1 MSDREGGAGP
11 VRARRV
17 RGWPGLRWW
26 CRRSVERRSV
36 VDEMEVAVSHPE
48 DDLVR
53 AEIPRQVIVPLD
65 GSDTGA
71 RALPLAH
78 AFAGRTGAE
87 VVTVHVGDGSHRD
100 VRVDVELHGEPAAAL
115 LAFAQEGPG
124 RVLCLSSHGRSG
136 LRRAL
141 VGSVAEKVVRASPG
155 PVIVVGPEVVIK
167 PPVVLPRTI
176 VVAVRS
182 ASHGVEVLAE
192 RWAPLLGAK
201 VDRVHIS
208 VDGSEAPE
216 GARTLPGDDPAAE
229 LLRLADQ
236 LEGPLLY
243 AVGAAAPDGS
253 RSGRPVSFRLIREG
267 RGPVLTQARPRAPA
281 VGQTVDARA

>member
-1 MSDREGGAGP
+1 MGACRTRG
-11 VRARRV
+11 RRV
-17 RGWPGLRWW
+17 
-26 CRRSVERRSV
+26 SA
-36 VDEMEVAVSHPE
+36 VDDEEVTVSHPE
-48 DDLVR
+48 VVPGG
-53 AEIPRQVIVPLD
+53 AELPRQVIVPLD

-78 AFAGRTGAE
+78 AFAGHTGAE
-87 VVTVHVGDGSHRD
+87 VVTVHVGEQDRQEVRAD
-100 VRVDVELHGEPAAAL
+100 VQLRGEPAKAL
-115 LAFAQEGPG
+115 LAFAKEEPG

-141 VGSVAEKVVRASPG
+141 VGSVAERVVRASTG
-155 PVIVVGPEVVIK
+155 PVLVVGPEVAIK

-176 VVAVRS
+176 VVAVRT
-182 ASHGVEVLAE
+182 AANGVGALAE

-208 VDGSEAPE
+208 VDGSEAPA

-243 AVGAAAPDGS
+243 AVGAAAPLGS
-253 RSGRPVSFRLIREG
+253 SAGRPVSFRLIREG
-267 RGPVLTQARPRAPA
+267 RGPVLTLARPA
-281 VGQTVDARA
+281 VEPEPSS

>member
-1 MSDREGGAGP
+1 
-11 VRARRV
+11 
-17 RGWPGLRWW
+17 
-26 CRRSVERRSV
+26 
-36 VDEMEVAVSHPE
+36 MEVAVSHLE
-48 DDLVR
+48 DDRPR
-53 AEIPRQVIVPLD
+53 AEVPRQVVVPLD

-87 VVTVHVGDGSHRD
+87 VVTVHVGDGGQGG
-100 VRVDVELHGEPAAAL
+100 VRVDVELRGEPAAAL
-115 LAFAQEGPG
+115 LAFAQEVPG

-136 LRRAL
+136 FRRAL
-141 VGSVAEKVVRASPG
+141 VGSVAEQLVRTSPG

-182 ASHGVEVLAE
+182 AAHGVEALAE

-216 GARTLPGDDPAAE
+216 GARTLPGSDPTAE
-229 LLRLADQ
+229 LLRLGDE

-253 RSGRPVSFRLIREG
+253 RVGRPVSFRLIREG
-267 RGPVLTQARPRAPA
+267 RHPVLTQARTVAPA
-281 VGQTVDARA
+281 VGQPVEAQP

>member
-1 MSDREGGAGP
+1 
-11 VRARRV
+11 
-17 RGWPGLRWW
+17 
-26 CRRSVERRSV
+26 
-36 VDEMEVAVSHPE
+36 MEVAVSNLE
-48 DDLVR
+48 DDLSR
-53 AEIPRQVIVPLD
+53 AAIPRQVVVPLD

-87 VVTVHVGDGSHRD
+87 VVTVHVGDGGHG
-100 VRVDVELHGEPAAAL
+100 RVDVELRGEPAAAL
-115 LAFAQEGPG
+115 LAFAQEAPG

-141 VGSVAEKVVRASPG
+141 VGSVAEQVVRTSPG
-155 PVIVVGPEVVIK
+155 PVIVVGPEVELR
-167 PPVVLPRTI
+167 PPVILPRTI

-182 ASHGVEVLAE
+182 AAHGVEALAE

-229 LLRLADQ
+229 LLRLADE

-253 RSGRPVSFRLIREG
+253 RVGRPVSFRLIREG
-267 RGPVLTQARPRAPA
+267 RGAVLTQARPMVPA
-281 VGQTVDARA
+281 VDRSVDARS

>member
-1 MSDREGGAGP
+1 
-11 VRARRV
+11 
-17 RGWPGLRWW
+17 
-26 CRRSVERRSV
+26 
-36 VDEMEVAVSHPE
+36 MEVAVSHLE
-48 DDLVR
+48 DDHPR
-53 AEIPRQVIVPLD
+53 AEVPRQVVVPLD

-87 VVTVHVGDGSHRD
+87 VVTVHVGDGQSD
-100 VRVDVELHGEPAAAL
+100 VRVDVELRGEPAAAL
-115 LAFAQEGPG
+115 LAFAQEVPG

-136 LRRAL
+136 FRRAL
-141 VGSVAEKVVRASPG
+141 VGSVAEQIVRTSPG

-182 ASHGVEVLAE
+182 AAHGVEALAE

-229 LLRLADQ
+229 LLRLADE

-253 RSGRPVSFRLIREG
+253 RVGRAVSFRLIREG
-267 RGPVLTQARPRAPA
+267 RHPVLTQAGAVAPA
-281 VGQTVDARA
+281 VGQKVDAQP

>member
-1 MSDREGGAGP
+1 
-11 VRARRV
+11 
-17 RGWPGLRWW
+17 
-26 CRRSVERRSV
+26 
-36 VDEMEVAVSHPE
+36 MEVAVSHLE
-48 DDLVR
+48 DDVAR
-53 AEIPRQVIVPLD
+53 AEIPRQVVVPLD

-78 AFAGRTGAE
+78 ALAGRTGAE
-87 VVTVHVGDGSHRD
+87 VVTVHVGDGGQRG
-100 VRVDVELHGEPAAAL
+100 VRVDVELRGEPAPAL
-115 LAFAQEGPG
+115 LAYAEEAPG

-141 VGSVAEKVVRASPG
+141 VGSVAEQIVRTSPG
-155 PVIVVGPEVVIK
+155 PVIVVGPEVEIR

-182 ASHGVEVLAE
+182 AAHGVETLAE

-201 VDRVHIS
+201 VDRVHVS

-229 LLRLADQ
+229 LLRLADE
-236 LEGPLLY
+236 LPGPLLY
-243 AVGAAAPDGS
+243 AVGAAAPQGS
-253 RSGRPVSFRLIREG
+253 RVGRPVSFRLIREG
-267 RGPVLTQARPRAPA
+267 RGPVLTQARPTAPV
-281 VGQTVDARA
+281 VGQTGDARS

>member
-1 MSDREGGAGP
+1 
-11 VRARRV
+11 
-17 RGWPGLRWW
+17 
-26 CRRSVERRSV
+26 
-36 VDEMEVAVSHPE
+36 MEVAVSHLE
-48 DDLVR
+48 DDRPR
-53 AEIPRQVIVPLD
+53 AEVPRQVVVPLD

-87 VVTVHVGDGSHRD
+87 VVTVHVGDGGQGG
-100 VRVDVELHGEPAAAL
+100 VRVDVELRGEPAAAL
-115 LAFAQEGPG
+115 LAFAQEVPG

-136 LRRAL
+136 FRRAL
-141 VGSVAEKVVRASPG
+141 VGSVAEQIVRTSPG

-182 ASHGVEVLAE
+182 AAHGVEALAE

-216 GARTLPGDDPAAE
+216 GARTLPGSDPTAE
-229 LLRLADQ
+229 LLRLADE

-253 RSGRPVSFRLIREG
+253 RVGRPVSFRLIREG
-267 RGPVLTQARPRAPA
+267 RGPVLTQARAVAPA
-281 VGQTVDARA
+281 VGQRADAQP